1 MLAVWREARSA
12 FPTLS
17 KSLESSSAWGAGALL
32 LQAAVANCCS
42 AQIFRGNCCPDLPS
56 DGNGIAATL
65 ETVETHK
72 KQRVRK
78 NTRAPLA
85 AVARHPPP
93 CPASIPFSASIR
105 RAPLDAD
112 SSLSVSC
119 RNCTVFF
126 TQWTTKKNRLE
137 PSEPASAHG
146 VQGCR

>member
-65 ETVETHK
+65 ETVET
-72 KQRVRK
+72 
-78 NTRAPLA
+78 RATKSLLPMPLEFLA
-85 AVARHPPP
+85 KT
-93 CPASIPFSASIR
+93 
-105 RAPLDAD
+105 L
-112 SSLSVSC
+112 L
-119 RNCTVFF
+119 
-126 TQWTTKKNRLE
+126 Q
-137 PSEPASAHG
+137 
-146 VQGCR
+146 QGINY

>member
-56 DGNGIAATL
+56 DGNGIAAPWR
-65 ETVETHK
+65 H
-72 KQRVRK
+72 
-78 NTRAPLA
+78 RAT
-85 AVARHPPP
+85 PPP